1 MKAGAVEGGR
11 GRRFQVAEL
20 AGYGLGVAAVWLA
33 WEVIKAPVA
42 ERASP
47 VLAVRLAP
55 GSPEVLRRAAEAE
68 YSAGRAQNA
77 EVLSIASLAKAPF
90 NARALRVR
98 GLAEAKLASVDRA
111 DDMLT
116 LAGNWS
122 LRDDPAHAWLTE
134 HRLRR
139 GDYGSAFAHADTL
152 ARRREDVYPSVFN
165 LFTLAATQD
174 PRSLPFLARIL
185 AAHPPWRRSYLMYL
199 HDRPQGAPIVAG
211 LAIAL
216 EPTEGRFTPEELK
229 ILYVKWAEAGR
240 FAGLAELRRRIGR
253 PGLSHRL
260 QNGDFNT
267 PVEEQPI
274 PFGWSFGTSPGFS
287 SGVVEDDL
295 SSDNLAFRLEYD
307 GFGSGVFMEQ
317 LLILAPGTYLLR
329 GQRRTETAPEDMR
342 LGWEVACAE
351 TAAVIAP
358 TDAAVWGPS
367 GTWERFAIRFEIP
380 RDNCTAQWLRLKP
393 RPEDRRTTIAAW
405 FDRLEIV
412 PAPRAS
418 PANVA
423 PRTH

>member
-1 MKAGAVEGGR
+1 MKAEAVEGGR

-42 ERASP
+42 ERSAP
-47 VLAVRLAP
+47 ALAVRIAP

-68 YSAGRAQNA
+68 LIAGRIENA
-77 EVLSIASLAKAPF
+77 EVLSNESLAMAPF

-98 GLAEAKLASVDRA
+98 GLAEARLASVDRA

-122 LRDDPAHAWLTE
+122 LRDDPAHAWLTA

-152 ARRREDVYPSVFN
+152 ARRREDAYLSVFN
-165 LFTLAATQD
+165 LFTIAATQD

-199 HDRPQGAPIVAG
+199 HGRPEGAPIVAG

-216 EPTEGRFTPEELK
+216 EPTEGRFTSEELR

-240 FAGLAELRRRIGR
+240 FAGLTDLRRRIGR
-253 PGLSHRL
+253 PGLSRRL
-260 QNGDFNT
+260 QNGGFDT

-274 PFGWSFGTSPGFS
+274 PFGWSFGTGPGFS

-295 SSDNLAFRLEYD
+295 SPDNLAFRLEYD

-317 LLILAPGTYLLR
+317 MLILAPGAYLLR
-329 GQRRTETAPEDMR
+329 GQRRAETAPDEMR
-342 LGWEVACAE
+342 LGWEVTCAE
-351 TAAVIAP
+351 TAAVILP
-358 TDAAVWGPS
+358 TTAAVWGPN
-367 GTWERFAIRFEIP
+367 GTWEGFAIRFEIP
-380 RDNCTAQWLRLKP
+380 RENCTAQWLRLKP
-393 RPEDRRTTIAAW
+393 RPEDRRTMIAAW
-405 FDRLEIV
+405 FDKLEIV
-412 PAPRAS
+412 PAPRAQ
-418 PANVA
+418 PATVVSQT
-423 PRTH
+423 P